1 MEKGARGD
9 LAAGVPVAGIPA
21 ACVPDWGDWERPL
34 RSSTAGMP
42 ATGSPAVP
50 MLHLE
55 GFDGPMDLLL
65 DLAERQRIDWGRMSI
80 LALAEQ
86 FVASLEQL
94 ADRVPIERRADW
106 LVMATRLVLLRSRLL
121 FPESPVAAEAAER
134 DAATE
139 LRRIDDLAEV
149 REAAAWLSDRPV
161 LGQDVFARGAPD
173 RLGVYLEAED
183 EAEVVAFLWAS
194 LSLFEDETE
203 QLDTVARYRPT
214 WTDLYSVAEARDR
227 ILQILGKG
235 GDGENLRHFL
245 PEQPAAADGDEPPAA
260 SLRLCS
266 AWASTFSASLE
277 LTKLGDV
284 VLVQADPFASVRVS
298 CPTAQ
303 PSAGHGSYDCGTA
316 RIGSFSGSITN
327 SCRDQTA
334 ECSAT
339 ELVGGDQ
346 SCRATLSH
354 RALPDGYARPN

>member
-1 MEKGARGD
+1 MARAALRAPTATVGLTGQGMEKGARGD

-86 FVASLEQL
+86 FVAALEQL
-94 ADRVPIERRADW
+94 ADRVAIERRANW

-121 FPESPVAAEAAER
+121 FPESPLAADVAQR

-139 LRRIDDLAEV
+139 LRRIDDLTEA
-149 REAAAWLSDRPV
+149 RAAAAWLGDQPV

-173 RLGVYLEAED
+173 RVGVYAEPED
-183 EAEVVAFLWAS
+183 EVDVIAFLWAS
-194 LSLFEDETE
+194 LSLFEDDAE
-203 QLDTVARYRPT
+203 QLDTVVRYRPV

-227 ILQILGKG
+227 ILRILGED
-235 GDGENLRHFL
+235 GDGETLGHFL
-245 PEQPAAADGDEPPAA
+245 PEHLSIADAGEPPEV
-260 SLRLCS
+260 SVRLYS

-277 LTKLGDV
+277 LAKQGDAA
-284 VLVQADPFASVRVS
+284 LAQEEAFASVHVRRVD
-298 CPTAQ
+298 
-303 PSAGHGSYDCGTA
+303 HGA
-316 RIGSFSGSITN
+316 I
-327 SCRDQTA
+327 
-334 ECSAT
+334 
-339 ELVGGDQ
+339 
-346 SCRATLSH
+346 
-354 RALPDGYARPN
+354 